1 MTILGKDRLHY
12 IEKVLLYT
20 PIMVGIFIALSVW
33 SGELTVGFM
42 VIGLILIGITLD
54 SIKKIAGSN
63 KRFVPP
69 VYSSLIVIIGG
80 YILVTGNIYNGIFY
94 VLVGMN
100 FIFEEFL
107 KGKWKSICCAIAL
120 TLVVGALILYFL
132 EAS

>member
-1 MTILGKDRLHY
+1 MTILGRDRLHY
-12 IEKVLLYT
+12 TEKILLYT

-33 SGELTVGFM
+33 SGGLTVGFM
-42 VIGLILIGITLD
+42 VIGVILIGITLD
-54 SIKKIAGSN
+54 SIKKIAGNN

-69 VYSSLIVIIGG
+69 VYSSLIVISGG
-80 YILVTGNIYNGIFY
+80 YLLVTGDIYIGIFY

-100 FIFEEFL
+100 FIFEKFL

-120 TLVVGALILYFL
+120 TLAVGAFILYFL

>member
-1 MTILGKDRLHY
+1 MTILGKDSLHY

-33 SGELTVGFM
+33 SGGLTFGFM

-54 SIKKIAGSN
+54 SIKKIAGNN

-80 YILVTGNIYNGIFY
+80 YLLVTGNIYNGIFY

-100 FIFEEFL
+100 FIFEKFL
-107 KGKWKSICCAIAL
+107 KGKWKSICCAIVL
-120 TLVVGALILYFL
+120 TLAVGALILYFL